1 MERKFKSLAEL
12 NSHFTSAE
20 HYNYSN
26 IVNLNGKNNTYILGN
41 YFEEY
46 IFKSVPKYSR
56 YPSSHDSPLGNHI
69 NLKQALSILNELDCI
84 LVGIKS
90 FRYFSDFLS
99 IAKSKNILISIID
112 YYDDKQIY
120 EIENLSDKRLTRN
133 LTYKEDFDLF
143 FKHDIPLNR
152 DKDYLYSICPMPINF
167 QNYPKLKVKN
177 LRDRN
182 FNVFFSGRKH
192 LADHPE
198 RVNLLEYLYKNID
211 NFKLKL
217 IEPHEKISLQEYC
230 DYMNDSKIA
239 FSPSG
244 KVWDSTRHS
253 ECAVYKNIPLIK
265 KPNCM
270 LANGLNI
277 NENNSIIYNLTKTND
292 NFSEILEKVKFF
304 LNNENECI
312 KISENWHNE
321 MITKNTLIERS
332 RYIYNTLIKHLNA

>member
-1 MERKFKSLAEL
+1 M
-12 NSHFTSAE
+12 
-20 HYNYSN
+20 
-26 IVNLNGKNNTYILGN
+26 
-41 YFEEY
+41 
-46 IFKSVPKYSR
+46 
-56 YPSSHDSPLGNHI
+56 
-69 NLKQALSILNELDCI
+69 
-84 LVGIKS
+84 
-90 FRYFSDFLS
+90 
-99 IAKSKNILISIID
+99 
-112 YYDDKQIY
+112 
-120 EIENLSDKRLTRN
+120 
-133 LTYKEDFDLF
+133 
-143 FKHDIPLNR
+143 
-152 DKDYLYSICPMPINF
+152 
-167 QNYPKLKVKN
+167 
-177 LRDRN
+177 
-182 FNVFFSGRKH
+182 
-192 LADHPE
+192 
-198 RVNLLEYLYKNID
+198 NLLEYLYKNID